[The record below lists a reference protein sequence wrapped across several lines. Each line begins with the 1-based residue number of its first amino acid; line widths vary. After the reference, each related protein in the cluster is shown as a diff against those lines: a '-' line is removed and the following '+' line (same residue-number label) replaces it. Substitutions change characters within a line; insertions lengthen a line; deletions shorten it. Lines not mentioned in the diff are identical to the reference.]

1 MYKLNFRRFLCFLFS
16 ILILPH
22 EAGFCASIHTKI
34 PKSPVNIHMEIPFRS
49 WVPAN
54 SQPKIVLLC
63 IHGLGLN
70 SKSFQSFGQRLSKLG
85 IASYAIDVRGFGH
98 WMSQTGK
105 EEIDFESCLKDIEK
119 TLVVLRS
126 NYPKLPIFIL
136 GESMG
141 GAIALR
147 VTAIHPE
154 LVDGLI
160 SAVPSGD
167 RFNKTRNKLRVA
179 LRVVTGGKNKPMD
192 VGSRVIEQA
201 TDDPAVREQWKDDPL
216 NRLELTPSEL
226 MQFQGFMNENHDAA
240 KKIDNKPVLVICGFK
255 DKLVKPQGTIELFNE
270 IATTDK
276 MLVVLGN
283 GEHLIFEEGQLTD
296 QACWV
301 LTGWLKNH
309 PAHKTAIIHKH

>member
-1 MYKLNFRRFLCFLFS
+1 MHKLFFWQCLFCLLTITFFYQNNS
-16 ILILPH
+16 
-22 EAGFCASIHTKI
+22 AFSSTRYMKASKTNIKI
-34 PKSPVNIHMEIPFRS
+34 QLDIPYRS
-49 WVPAN
+49 WMPPGN
-54 SQPKIVLLC
+54 SPPKIVLLC
-63 IHGLGLN
+63 VHGLGLN
-70 SKSFQSFGQRLSKLG
+70 SRSYQIFGQRLAKLN

-98 WMSQTGK
+98 WMSLAGK
-105 EEIDFESCLKDIEK
+105 EEINFQDCLKDLEK
-119 TLVVLRS
+119 TLKALRVA
-126 NYPKLPIFIL
+126 YPNLPIFIV

-167 RFNKTRNKLRVA
+167 RFHKTRNQLRVA
-179 LRVVTGGKNKPMD
+179 LQMVTGGKNKPMD
-192 VGSRVIEQA
+192 IGSHVIEQA
-201 TDDPAVREQWKDDPL
+201 TDDPAIREQWKGDPL
-216 NRLELTPSEL
+216 NRLKLTPKEL
-226 MQFQGFMNENHDAA
+226 MQFQRFMNENHDAA
-240 KKIDNKPVLVICGFK
+240 KKIQHKPVLVICGFK

-270 IATTDK
+270 ISTTDK
-276 MLVVLGN
+276 ILVVLGN

-309 PAHKTAIIHKH
+309 IAYKKTRT